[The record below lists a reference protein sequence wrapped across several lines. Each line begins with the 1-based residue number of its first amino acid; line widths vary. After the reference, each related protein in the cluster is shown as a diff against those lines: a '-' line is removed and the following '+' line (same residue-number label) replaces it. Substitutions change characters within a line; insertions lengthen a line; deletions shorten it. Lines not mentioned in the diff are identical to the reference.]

1 MQRPEDWIIP
11 DWPALST
18 VCAVST
24 TRRGGV
30 SVAPYDSLNLGD
42 HVGDDTR
49 AVEQNR
55 AHLMQTLKLPAS
67 PVWLRQVHGTRVV
80 DAADGS
86 CEADAAY
93 ATQAGVVCAVQ
104 TADCLPLLLCNAA
117 GTRVAAVHAGWRGL
131 AAGVIEAALAV
142 MDPGAE
148 LFAWLGPAI
157 GPDAFEVGD
166 EVRDIFMAHD
176 TRAQSAFRPS
186 PNGRWLADI
195 YQLTC
200 LRLAAHGVTSIYGG
214 HGCTYSDAGRFYS
227 YRRDGIT
234 GRMATMIWLETDTR
248 GKIKDTR

>member
-1 MQRPEDWIIP
+1 MRRAEDWIIP
-11 DWPALST
+11 DWPAPST
-18 VCAVST
+18 VRAVST

-30 SVAPYDSLNLGD
+30 SVAPYDALNLGD

-55 AHLMQTLKLPAS
+55 AHLMEALNLPAS
-67 PVWLRQVHGTRVV
+67 PVWLRQVHGARAV
-80 DAADGS
+80 DAMRGP

-93 ATQAGVVCAVQ
+93 TGQPGVVCAVL

-117 GTRVAAVHAGWRGL
+117 GTRVAAVHVGWRGL

-142 MDPGAE
+142 MGPGAD
-148 LFAWLGPAI
+148 LLAWLGPAI
-157 GPDAFEVGD
+157 GPGAFEVGN
-166 EVRDIFMAHD
+166 EVRDIFIAHD

-186 PNGRWLADI
+186 PNGRWWADI
-195 YQLTC
+195 YQLAR
-200 LRLAAHGVTSIYGG
+200 LRLAAHGVARVYGG

-234 GRMATMIWLETDTR
+234 GRMATMIWLETDAR
-248 GKIKDTR
+248 